1 MCGATGEVRLDGQ
14 TPDIGAVSAMAEAM
28 APRGPDAAGVWS
40 QGRVAL
46 GHRRLKIIDLSEAGA
61 QPMVD
66 SQLGLAVCWNGC
78 IYNYQDLRGELRSH
92 GYRFFSHSDTEVLL
106 KAYHHWGDRFVHR
119 LKGMFAFA
127 IVERDSGR
135 VLLGR
140 DRLGIKPLYLTED
153 AHRIRFASSLPALL
167 AGGGVDTRIDP
178 VALHHYLSFHSVVP
192 PPHTILRGVSKVPP
206 ASLVAIE
213 PDGRKTTRTYWEP
226 DFTRREERAD
236 WSERDWEDAV
246 LASLRLAV
254 QRRLVADVPVGCLLS
269 GGVDS
274 SLIVGLL
281 AEAGQ
286 TGMSTFSIGFESVG
300 GVKGDE
306 FHYSDIVAERFATD
320 HHQIRIGTDRMLPA
334 LDGAIGAMSEP
345 MVSHDCV
352 AFYLLSQEVAKH
364 VKVVQSGQG
373 ADEVFAG
380 YHWYPPMGKPDAA
393 TVEGS
398 VASYRTA
405 FFDRDSA
412 GVAALVT
419 PSYLAEAKG
428 RRPDGSEAKGRRPDG
443 SEATGRRPDGSDGD
457 PSGRFV
463 TDHFARA
470 GAATGVDRALRL
482 DATVMLVD
490 DPVKRVDNMTM
501 AWGLEGRVPFLD
513 HELVELAAT
522 CPPELKTAHQGKGV
536 LKEAARRVIPA
547 DVIDRPK
554 GYFPVPALTHLEGP
568 YLDLVRDALY
578 APAAKERG
586 LFRPEAVDRLLAD
599 PNGRLTPLRGNEL
612 WQIALL
618 ELWLQRHGITG
629 AAA

>member
-1 MCGATGEVRLDGQ
+1 MCGVTGEVRLDGQ
-14 TPDIGAVSAMAEAM
+14 APDVAAVSAMAAVLT
-28 APRGPDAAGVWS
+28 PRGPDTGGAWS

-46 GHRRLKIIDLSEAGA
+46 GHRRLKIIDLTEAGA

-66 SQLGLAVCWNGC
+66 SELGLSLAWNGC
-78 IYNYQDLRGELRSH
+78 IYNYKELRQELSGY
-92 GYRFFSHSDTEVLL
+92 GYRFFSHSDTEVLI
-106 KAYHHWGDRFVHR
+106 KAYHRWGDDFVSH
-119 LKGMFAFA
+119 LFGMFAFA

-153 AHRIRFASSLPALL
+153 NHRVRFASTLPALL

-178 VALHHYLSFHSVVP
+178 VALHHYMSFHSVVP
-192 PPHTILRGVSKVPP
+192 APNTILRGVRKVPP

-213 PDGRKTTRTYWEP
+213 PDGRRTVTTYWAP
-226 DFTRREERAD
+226 DFTRHADRAD

-246 LASLRLAV
+246 LSTLRLAV
-254 QRRLVADVPVGCLLS
+254 KRRLVADVPVGCLLS

-286 TGMSTFSIGFESVG
+286 HGLSTFSIGFESAG

-306 FHYSDIVAERFATD
+306 FQYSDIVAQRFETN
-320 HHQIRIGTDRMLPA
+320 HHQIRIETDRMLPA

-352 AFYLLSQEVAKH
+352 AFYLLSQEVSRH

-380 YHWYPPMGKPDAA
+380 YHWYPPMGEAAAA
-393 TVEGS
+393 TLEGA
-398 VASYRTA
+398 VAQYRGA
-405 FFDRDSA
+405 FFDRDDA
-412 GVAALVT
+412 GVDALVGAGIVA
-419 PSYLAEAKG
+419 P
-428 RRPDGSEAKGRRPDG
+428 
-443 SEATGRRPDGSDGD
+443 GD
-457 PSGRFV
+457 PSLRFV
-463 TDHFARA
+463 TEHFAQA
-470 GAATGVDRALRL
+470 GAETGIDRALRL
-482 DATVMLVD
+482 DTTVMLID

-522 CPPELKTAHQGKGV
+522 CPPELKIAHEGKGV
-536 LKEAARRVIPA
+536 LKQAARRVIPSE
-547 DVIDRPK
+547 VIDRPK

-568 YLDLVRDALY
+568 YLDMVRDALY
-578 APAAKERG
+578 APTAKERG
-586 LFRPEAVDRLLAD
+586 LFNTDAVDALLAN
-599 PNGRLTPLRGNEL
+599 PNGKLTPLRGNEL

-618 ELWLQRHGITG
+618 ELWLQRHGVTG
-629 AAA
+629 PVA

>member
-1 MCGATGEVRLDGQ
+1 MCGATGEVRLDGR
-14 TPDIGAVSAMAEAM
+14 TPDISAVAAMAACM
-28 APRGPDAAGVWS
+28 VPRGPDAAGVWS

-66 SQLGLAVCWNGC
+66 SDLGLSVAWNGC
-78 IYNYQDLRGELRSH
+78 IYNYEELRDELHGH

-106 KAYHHWGDRFVHR
+106 KGYHHWGDRFVDH
-119 LKGMFAFA
+119 LQGMFAFA

-140 DRLGIKPLYLTED
+140 DRLGIKPLYITED

-167 AGGGVDTRIDP
+167 AGGGIDTRIDQ
-178 VALHHYLSFHSVVP
+178 VALHHYLTFHSVVP
-192 PPHTILRGVSKVPP
+192 PPHTILRGISKVPP

-213 PDGRKTTRTYWEP
+213 PDGTRTTTTYWEP
-226 DFTRREERAD
+226 DFTRVDERAG
-236 WSERDWEDAV
+236 WSERDWEHAV
-246 LASLRLAV
+246 LEALRLAV
-254 QRRLVADVPVGCLLS
+254 KRRLVADVPVGCLLS

-286 TGMSTFSIGFESVG
+286 HGLKTFSIGFESVG

-306 FHYSDIVAERFATD
+306 FHYSDIIADRFATD

-334 LDGAIGAMSEP
+334 LDGAIAAMSEP

-352 AFYLLSQEVAKH
+352 AFYLLSQEVSKH

-380 YHWYPPMGKPDAA
+380 YHWYPPMGAPEAA
-393 TVEGS
+393 SVAGS
-398 VASYRTA
+398 VASYRAA
-405 FFDRDSA
+405 FFDRDQTGYASLVSPA
-412 GVAALVT
+412 VATA
-419 PSYLAEAKG
+419 
-428 RRPDGSEAKGRRPDG
+428 D
-443 SEATGRRPDGSDGD
+443 D
-457 PSGRFV
+457 PSERFV
-463 TDHFARA
+463 TEHFARA
-470 GAATGVDRALRL
+470 GAQSGVDRALRL
-482 DATVMLVD
+482 DTTVMLVD

-522 CPPELKTAHQGKGV
+522 CPPHLKTAHEGKGV
-536 LKEAARRVIPA
+536 LKQAARQVIPA

-586 LFRPEAVDRLLAD
+586 LFRPESVERLLAD
-599 PNGRLTPLRGNEL
+599 PNGKLTPLRGNEL

-618 ELWLQRHGITG
+618 ELWLQRHGING
-629 AAA
+629 PAA

>member
-1 MCGATGEVRLDGQ
+1 MRT
-14 TPDIGAVSAMAEAM
+14 
-28 APRGPDAAGVWS
+28 
-40 QGRVAL
+40 RV
-46 GHRRLKIIDLSEAGA
+46 
-61 QPMVD
+61 
-66 SQLGLAVCWNGC
+66 
-78 IYNYQDLRGELRSH
+78 
-92 GYRFFSHSDTEVLL
+92 
-106 KAYHHWGDRFVHR
+106 
-119 LKGMFAFA
+119 
-127 IVERDSGR
+127 
-135 VLLGR
+135 
-140 DRLGIKPLYLTED
+140 
-153 AHRIRFASSLPALL
+153 RFASSLPALL

-178 VALHHYLSFHSVVP
+178 VALHHYLTFHSVVP
-192 PPHTILRGVSKVPP
+192 PPRTILRGVSKIPP

-213 PDGRKTTRTYWEP
+213 PDGRRTTTTYWEP
-226 DFTRREERAD
+226 DFTRRADRAD

-246 LASLRLAV
+246 LAALRLAV
-254 QRRLVADVPVGCLLS
+254 ERRLVADVPVGCLLS

-286 TGMSTFSIGFESVG
+286 HGLKTFSIGFESVG

-306 FHYSDIVAERFATD
+306 FKYSNIIAERFDTD

-380 YHWYPPMGKPDAA
+380 YHWYPPMGEPDA
-393 TVEGS
+393 TSLDGS
-398 VASYRTA
+398 VASYRKA
-405 FFDRDSA
+405 FFDRDPA
-412 GVAALVT
+412 GVAALAS
-419 PSYLAEAKG
+419 PAYLAEAIR
-428 RRPDGSEAKGRRPDG
+428 RRPDGSE
-443 SEATGRRPDGSDGD
+443 GD
-457 PSGRFV
+457 PSGQFV
-463 TDHFARA
+463 TEHFAHE
-470 GAATGVDRALRL
+470 GAQSGVDRALRL
-482 DATVMLVD
+482 DTTVMLVD

-513 HELVELAAT
+513 HELVELAAS
-522 CPPELKTAHQGKGV
+522 CPADLKTAHEGKGV

-578 APAAKERG
+578 APVAKERG
-586 LFRPEAVDRLLAD
+586 LFRPEAVDALLAD

-618 ELWLQRHGITG
+618 ELWLQRHGISG